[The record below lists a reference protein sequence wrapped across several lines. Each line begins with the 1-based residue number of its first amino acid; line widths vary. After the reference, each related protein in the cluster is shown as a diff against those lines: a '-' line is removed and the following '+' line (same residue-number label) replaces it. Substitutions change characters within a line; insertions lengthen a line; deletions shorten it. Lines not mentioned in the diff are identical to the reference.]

1 MTDEE
6 IQNAASD
13 LAQKMQKAVEEDN
26 SNNLKKLPA
35 IKKYLLLDEVSR
47 QLRRSAIAT
56 SFLDNGGC
64 GLLG

>member
-1 MTDEE
+1 MLMTDEE

-26 SNNLKKLPA
+26 INNIKRLPA

-47 QLRRSAIAT
+47 
-56 SFLDNGGC
+56 
-64 GLLG
+64 